1 MKCILCEV
9 NVGDENKPRHH
20 MLVEHDMV
28 SEQRAVDCILVLQ
41 KRIEELERIGTTASW
56 VSAR

>member
-1 MKCILCEV
+1 MKCILCEL
-9 NVGDENKPRHH
+9 NIGNDDKLRHH

-41 KRIEELERIGTTASW
+41 KSIEELELMVQQHHG
-56 VSAR
+56 

>member
-9 NVGDENKPRHH
+9 NLGDDEKLRHH
-20 MLVEHDMV
+20 MLVEHDMS

-41 KRIEELERIGTTASW
+41 KKIEELERIVHQHHG
-56 VSAR
+56 

>member
-1 MKCILCEV
+1 MKCILCEMKIG
-9 NVGDENKPRHH
+9 NDDKLRDH

-41 KRIEELERIGTTASW
+41 KRIEELERIVQQHHG
-56 VSAR
+56 

>member
-9 NVGDENKPRHH
+9 NLGDDEKLRHH
-20 MLVEHDMV
+20 MLVEHDMS

-41 KRIEELERIGTTASW
+41 KRIEELERMTSASW
-56 VSAR
+56 VSAK

>member
-1 MKCILCEV
+1 MKCILCEL
-9 NVGDENKPRHH
+9 NIGNDDKLRHH

-41 KRIEELERIGTTASW
+41 KRIEELERMVQQHHG
-56 VSAR
+56 

>member
-9 NVGDENKPRHH
+9 NLGDDDKLRHH

-28 SEQRAVDCILVLQ
+28 SEQRAVQILHFGST
-41 KRIEELERIGTTASW
+41 E
-56 VSAR
+56 

>member
-9 NVGDENKPRHH
+9 NLGDDDKLSHH
-20 MLVEHDMV
+20 LLVEHDMV

-41 KRIEELERIGTTASW
+41 KRIEELKRI
-56 VSAR
+56 ARQHHG

>member
-9 NVGDENKPRHH
+9 NIGNEDKLRH

-41 KRIEELERIGTTASW
+41 KRIEELERIVQQHHG
-56 VSAR
+56 